1 MNSEVQAGNPF
12 VPTFGVSPAIL
23 GGRDALTSGFGTSLE
38 TSPGDPR
45 RTLLISGPRGI
56 GKTVLLNELE
66 DEAADRGWIHLRAQ
80 PYDLIQPLV
89 DTEIP
94 RALQLVRQSNPDRRK
109 ITGVTVAGLGGFSTT
124 AAEGAGPAP
133 SLISTLNELCS
144 ALPPKSGVLITLD
157 EVQSVDQT
165 ELWHLTA
172 AIQDL
177 RRDNRNVAF
186 AAAGL
191 PEGVARLLQH
201 PGTTF
206 LRRAQHAVLAPMTP
220 EETASVLQTTAAA
233 GGLELGG
240 EVLHQAVGIT
250 RGYPFLVQLLGY
262 HVFERASVRSTKA
275 TLEDVAAVHDTV
287 LDSLGQLVHAPA
299 LAHVPAGEQAYLQA
313 MAEVQ
318 HGQEAVATG
327 DIAER
332 MGKRQQEL
340 SVVRERLLQREL
352 VYSPRR
358 GYLNFLIPY
367 LGRHLTSSSTR
378 DLGWD

>member
-1 MNSEVQAGNPF
+1 MNPF

-23 GGRDALTSGFGTSLE
+23 GGREALTSGFGASLE
-38 TSPGDPR
+38 AGPGDPR

-66 DEAADRGWIHLRAQ
+66 DEAANRGWIHLRAQ
-80 PYDLIQPLV
+80 PYDLIQPLI

-94 RALQLVRQSNPDRRK
+94 RALQSVRQSNPDRRR
-109 ITGVTVAGLGGFSTT
+109 ITGVNVAGLGGFSTSI
-124 AAEGAGPAP
+124 AEGAGPAP
-133 SLISTLNELCS
+133 SFISALNELCD
-144 ALPPKSGVLITLD
+144 ALPAQAGVLLTLD

-220 EETASVLQTTAAA
+220 AETASVLQTTAAA
-233 GGLELGG
+233 GGLDLSG
-240 EVLHQAVGIT
+240 EVLDQAVAVT

-262 HVFERASVRSTKA
+262 HVFERVAARNSGA
-275 TLEDVAAVHDTV
+275 TLADIAAVHETV
-287 LDSLGQLVHAPA
+287 LDSLGQLVHEPA
-299 LAHVPAGEQAYLQA
+299 LAHVPAGERSYLQA
-313 MAEVQ
+313 MAAVQ
-318 HGQEAVATG
+318 HGQSAVATA
-327 DIAER
+327 DVAAH

-340 SVVRERLLQREL
+340 SVVRERLIQREL
-352 VYSPRR
+352 IYSPQR

-367 LGRHLTSSSTR
+367 LGRHLTRSGTR

>member
-1 MNSEVQAGNPF
+1 MNPF

-23 GGRDALTSGFGTSLE
+23 GGRDALTSGFGASLE
-38 TSPGDPR
+38 AGPGDPR

-66 DEAADRGWIHLRAQ
+66 DEAARRGWMHVRAQ

-94 RALQLVRQSNPDRRK
+94 RALQRLRQSNPNRRK
-109 ITGVTVAGLGGFSTT
+109 VTGVSVAGLGGFSTS
-124 AAEGAGPAP
+124 AAEGAEPAP
-133 SLISTLNELCS
+133 SLTSALHELCD
-144 ALPPKSGVLITLD
+144 ALPGPSGVLITLD

-165 ELWHLTA
+165 DLWHLTA
-172 AIQDL
+172 AVQDL
-177 RRDNRNVAF
+177 RRDNRNIAF

-220 EETASVLQTTAAA
+220 AETASVLQTTAAA
-233 GGLELGG
+233 GGLDLEGDALN
-240 EVLHQAVGIT
+240 EAVGFT

-262 HVFERASVRSTKA
+262 HVFQRVSASSTKA
-275 TLEDVAAVHDTV
+275 SVDDIIAVRGTV
-287 LDSLGQLVHAPA
+287 LDSLGQLVHDPA
-299 LAHVPAGEQAYLQA
+299 LSPVPAGERAYLAA
-313 MAEVQ
+313 MAEIQ
-318 HGQEAVATG
+318 RGQEAVASA
-327 DIAER
+327 DIAR
-332 MGKRQQEL
+332 HMGKRTQEL
-340 SVVRERLLQREL
+340 SVVRDRLIRREL
-352 VYSPRR
+352 IYSPRR

-367 LGRHLTSSSTR
+367 LGRHLTGSGTR

>member
-1 MNSEVQAGNPF
+1 MNPF
-12 VPTFGVSPAIL
+12 VPTFGVSPTIL
-23 GGRDALTSGFGTSLE
+23 GGRDALTSNFGASLDAG
-38 TSPGDPR
+38 PGDPR

-66 DEAADRGWIHLRAQ
+66 DEAADRGWMHIRAQ

-89 DTEIP
+89 DTEVP
-94 RALQLVRQSNPDRRK
+94 RALQTLRQSNPDRRRV
-109 ITGVTVAGLGGFSTT
+109 TGVTIAGLGGISTS

-133 SLISTLNELCS
+133 SLISALSELCD
-144 ALPPKSGVLITLD
+144 ALPGPSGVLITLD
-157 EVQSVDQT
+157 EVQSVDQN

-172 AIQDL
+172 AVQDL
-177 RRDNRNVAF
+177 RRDSRNIAF

-220 EETASVLQTTAAA
+220 AETASVLQSTAAA
-233 GGLELGG
+233 GGLNLDG
-240 EVLHQAVGIT
+240 EALKEAVEFT

-262 HVFERASVRSTKA
+262 HLFQRAAARGSGATVDDVNAVR
-275 TLEDVAAVHDTV
+275 DTV
-287 LDSLGQLVHAPA
+287 LDSLSQLVHDPA
-299 LAHVPAGEQAYLQA
+299 LSHVPAGEKAYLTA

-318 HGQEAVATG
+318 RGHEAVASA
-327 DIAER
+327 DVAKR
-332 MGKRQQEL
+332 MGKRTQEL
-340 SVVRERLLQREL
+340 SVVRDRLITREL
-352 VYSPRR
+352 IYSPRR

-367 LGRHLTSSSTR
+367 LGRHLTSGSTR